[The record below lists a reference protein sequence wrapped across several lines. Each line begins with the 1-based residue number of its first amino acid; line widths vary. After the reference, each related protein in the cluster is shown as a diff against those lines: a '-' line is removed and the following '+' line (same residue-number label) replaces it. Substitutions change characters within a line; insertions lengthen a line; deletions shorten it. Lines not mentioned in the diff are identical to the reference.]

1 MKIKYFFI
9 IAFYNLFNIALTNNV
24 IIKWLTNDLL
34 KDNVKLTR
42 SFPPNTKF
50 QCEWWKLIENKKIL
64 ETGEEFIYG
73 DTRKDC
79 SLIITEFDFKKD
91 HLDIYKPID
100 KMSRNIE
107 ATPDEPIFVIAYLKS
122 FKLLK
127 NKKSGSIYEYSCQ
140 AKFLFPNY
148 ADSLAED
155 IIKSLNDILKIEGKE
170 VSNSKEN
177 NNQKGSLVNSFI
189 NNIKDL
195 FKTKPKRDIGSN
207 EITLNSDKVDVFV
220 NGNNPN
226 TFECLIEMIDQL
238 NKSVVYSNTT
248 IDVLNFNETFR
259 SSANFLN
266 SNYFLILFFLYYSCL
281 YF

>member
-1 MKIKYFFI
+1 M
-9 IAFYNLFNIALTNNV
+9 
-24 IIKWLTNDLL
+24 
-34 KDNVKLTR
+34 
-42 SFPPNTKF
+42 
-50 QCEWWKLIENKKIL
+50 
-64 ETGEEFIYG
+64 
-73 DTRKDC
+73 
-79 SLIITEFDFKKD
+79 
-91 HLDIYKPID
+91 
-100 KMSRNIE
+100 
-107 ATPDEPIFVIAYLKS
+107 
-122 FKLLK
+122 
-127 NKKSGSIYEYSCQ
+127 
-140 AKFLFPNY
+140 
-148 ADSLAED
+148 
-155 IIKSLNDILKIEGKE
+155 
-170 VSNSKEN
+170 
-177 NNQKGSLVNSFI
+177 
-189 NNIKDL
+189 